1 MPLTPNFGGDIAGFG
16 QSNKRGQKA
25 QIFPARVKDIILQP
39 STDPNS
45 LFAQNK
51 GYPSIGFISFHPLYS
66 VVDSQNKANLV
77 AAPMDVNIR
86 RLPLIN
92 EIVLII
98 QSTDILNEDPQ
109 AKKFY
114 YLNNVNV
121 WNSIHHNGFPDLQNL
136 STTQKS
142 ETLLGYV
149 STENGLT
156 KKPDDAPK
164 DLYLGNTFVEDPQIR
179 NLYPVEGDTIIEGRF
194 GNSIRFSHIS
204 IFPSQSVVS
213 PWSKSGRNTSPITI
227 IRNGQTKTTSSIR
240 WTPIFEDIDGDASSI
255 YLTNGQEINMTLA
268 SKNLASYNLAA
279 TSSATVV
286 AIPSV
291 VVQSPNQAMDQSD
304 EEDLELAT
312 SQSLNQNPV
321 TVPSAVT
328 APLTSSVTQ
337 SQAANNST
345 TVGTTPTASVSPTTE
360 TTRTSGPGSS
370 KYEPIPES
378 KLGALTWAG
387 EEVSPIEFSSTY
399 STIEEDESQY
409 WSKNP
414 QPLEISKELEKA
426 LLPPPPPGT
435 SYGNGNGGDGYST
448 VVLTPEGLA
457 AAKALAL
464 RSGLDVI
471 PGVFEGNK
479 GVKLQL
485 AYLGGQ
491 CLEIKAAAAYLV
503 MVAAAKADGV
513 TILLNSGFRPP
524 FQSISG
530 KTASGKDINFVGQYS
545 VRGSGWI
552 GGKGCSASFTEEA
565 RLNDPSRCY
574 SPYKAPCGSSKH
586 GLGIAIDVNTG
597 GWKSQVPST
606 TSLTNVYVW
615 MALNGWKYGF
625 IRGVKTETWHFEYHP
640 EKAKSGPYGIV
651 GVDKNFQRT
660 MEFKGKL
667 FDLSKITVA

>member
-1 MPLTPNFGGDIAGFG
+1 MF
-16 QSNKRGQKA
+16 
-25 QIFPARVKDIILQP
+25 
-39 STDPNS
+39 
-45 LFAQNK
+45 
-51 GYPSIGFISFHPLYS
+51 
-66 VVDSQNKANLV
+66 
-77 AAPMDVNIR
+77 
-86 RLPLIN
+86 
-92 EIVLII
+92 
-98 QSTDILNEDPQ
+98 
-109 AKKFY
+109 
-114 YLNNVNV
+114 
-121 WNSIHHNGFPDLQNL
+121 
-136 STTQKS
+136 
-142 ETLLGYV
+142 
-149 STENGLT
+149 
-156 KKPDDAPK
+156 
-164 DLYLGNTFVEDPQIR
+164 DPQIR

-213 PWSKSGRNTSPITI
+213 PWSKSGRNTRPITI
-227 IRNGQTKTTSSIR
+227 IRNGQTKTTSSVR

-286 AIPSV
+286 AIPNV

-321 TVPSAVT
+321 TVPPSVT

-387 EEVSPIEFSSTY
+387 EEVSPIEFSTTY

-426 LLPPPPPGT
+426 LLPPPPPGS
-435 SYGNGNGGDGYST
+435 SYGNGNGGDGYSS
-448 VVLTPEGLA
+448 VALTPEALA

-464 RSGLDVI
+464 KSGLDVI
-471 PGVFEGNK
+471 PGVFEGNN

-491 CLEIKAAAAYLV
+491 CLEIKAAAAYVV

-524 FQSISG
+524 FQSITG
-530 KTASGKDINFVGQYS
+530 KTASGKNINFVGQYD
-545 VRGSGWI
+545 VRGGGWI
-552 GGKGCSASFTEEA
+552 GGKGCGEF
-565 RLNDPSRCY
+565 NDETRRNAPSRCY
-574 SPYKAPCGSSKH
+574 SPYKAPCGKSKH
-586 GLGIAIDVNTG
+586 GEGIAIDINTG

-640 EKAKSGPYGIV
+640 ERAKSGPYGIV